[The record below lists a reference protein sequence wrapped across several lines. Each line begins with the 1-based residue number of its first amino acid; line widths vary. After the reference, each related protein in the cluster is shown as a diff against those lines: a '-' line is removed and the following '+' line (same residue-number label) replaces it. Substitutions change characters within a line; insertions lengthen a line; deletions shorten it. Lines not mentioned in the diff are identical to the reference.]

1 MTTTSV
7 PISRGVVDM
16 VSARRQ
22 GASLRPFYVADVRG
36 EKEQRWAVPL
46 QRSSLQCRKGKVRG
60 ICMIFTYLGHTRQ
73 AQAIVYAVLV
83 PLRIDI
89 HAQRYTS

>member
-7 PISRGVVDM
+7 PISRGVADM
-16 VSARRQ
+16 ASARRQ
-22 GASLRPFYVADVRG
+22 GASLRFYVADVRG

-60 ICMIFTYLGHTRQ
+60 ICMIFAYLDHTRQ